1 MLQTT
6 TCIITNVAVATA
18 DSEHKKRRRRR
29 NRKSQSYHAD
39 DCSSTCGTS
48 LSSDSSSEK
57 SHQPQHQS
65 KRGRGKKEQQC
76 HLSKEEQAKY
86 VALDCEMVGVGPH
99 GKRSSVARVT
109 LVDFDGSVI
118 LDEMILQEQEVT
130 DFRTFVSGITKEDL
144 ENATWTLSSIREML
158 QGLLADKI
166 LVGHALKNDLR
177 ALGISHPWYSIRD
190 TAKYEKFM
198 QVRFDDGVLWP
209 KKLKELAETR
219 LNRKIQQPGVPHCPR
234 EDACA
239 AMDLYKL
246 VSKNWEKAVAYKLNK
261 TREIEAAKQMQPIR
275 Q

>member
-29 NRKSQSYHAD
+29 HRKSPSYHTD

-65 KRGRGKKEQQC
+65 KRGRGKKQQQF

-177 ALGISHPWYSIRD
+177 ALGISHPWYNIRD

-219 LNRKIQQPGVPHCPR
+219 LNHKIQQPGVPHCPR

-261 TREIEAAKQMQPIR
+261 TREIEAAQQTQPIR